1 MDKSAIRP
9 DIFTSQL
16 PTFIKEKKAEAKG
29 ISEEEQQLA
38 RISRS
43 GGWKVLKE
51 YIETIKEEM
60 EELNEAAVEGGAS
73 FEQLGQNTLVITQT
87 KGVLKKIL
95 NKVEDAREAVDKIE
109 EVKSR

>member
-51 YIETIKEEM
+51 YM